1 MHNSFVEPSD
11 LSPLI
16 ELTLSIGDAVSLIA
30 KVLCI
35 CVERIREIKEISY
48 LYFVEKTRVNTII

>member
-1 MHNSFVEPSD
+1 MHNSFVEPAD

-30 KVLCI
+30 KMLCM
-35 CVERIREIKEISY
+35 C
-48 LYFVEKTRVNTII
+48 